1 MFAPDLNDHEVR
13 LRLIE
18 KKLEVID
25 KTDKSH
31 QDSLKGQFIWIVG
44 TVITSIA
51 GLILH
56 AIKLI

>member
-1 MFAPDLNDHEVR
+1 MSPPDLNDHEVR

-18 KKLEVID
+18 KKLEDVE
-25 KTDKSH
+25 KKEKAYH
-31 QDSLKGQFIWIVG
+31 DSLKGQFTWIVG

-51 GLILH
+51 GLVLH